1 MPLQNLNHVNVRAR
15 DLQETADFYVEV
27 LGLRDGERPPFAFPG
42 KWIYLGDQA
51 VIHLVEAAADENLKD
66 YLGGPSSEGAG
77 EVVDHIAF
85 EATGLSSMVERLAA
99 RGIEPVHRKVPLL
112 DLHQI
117 FFFDPN
123 GLKIEL
129 NYPAAEGNGF
139 PPT

>member
-15 DLQETADFYVEV
+15 DLKETTDFYVEV
-27 LGLRDGERPPFAFPG
+27 LGLRDGERPPFRFPG
-42 KWIYLGDQA
+42 NWIYLGDQA
-51 VIHLVEAAADENLKD
+51 VIHLVEAQADENLQA
-66 YLGGPSSEGAG
+66 YLGGQGADGGG

-85 EATGLSSMVERLAA
+85 EATGLAEMVERLNA
-99 RGIEPVHRKVPLL
+99 RGIETVHRKVPLL

-129 NYPAAEGNGF
+129 NYPAAEGEAF
-139 PPT
+139 PAT